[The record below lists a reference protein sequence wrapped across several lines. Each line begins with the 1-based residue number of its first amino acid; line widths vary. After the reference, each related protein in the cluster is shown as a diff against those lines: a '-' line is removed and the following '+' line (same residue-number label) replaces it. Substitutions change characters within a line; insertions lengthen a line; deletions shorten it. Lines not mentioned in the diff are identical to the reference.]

1 MKKSA
6 LLLVSIILLMSVSC
20 QQKKKQDTPQN
31 QNEIELSE
39 KQTPKLTSYSVDEVL
54 NDATSFID
62 KEIIIKGYCTHI
74 CAHTKRK
81 LFLDNSDHSQTLRV
95 EPKENAPYKDSF
107 IEKEVSVYGYL
118 VEDRIDEAYLNDWEE
133 QIATNSEEIHG
144 KEDGGGCATE
154 KKARQETAN
163 TSKERIADFRKKIQL
178 RYDAEGIDYLSFYHF
193 VSTKVEITN

>member
-6 LLLVSIILLMSVSC
+6 LLLISIILLMNVSC
-20 QQKKKQDTPQN
+20 QQKKKQA
-31 QNEIELSE
+31 
-39 KQTPKLTSYSVDEVL
+39 PKVTSYSVDEVL
-54 NDATSFID
+54 SNATSLID

-81 LFLDNSDHSQTLRV
+81 LFLDNSDHSQTLKV
-95 EPKENAPYKDSF
+95 EPKENTPYKDSF
-107 IEKEVSVYGYL
+107 IEKEISVYGYL

-144 KEDGGGCATE
+144 EEDGTGCATE
-154 KKARQETAN
+154 KKARQETTN
-163 TSKERIADFRKKIQL
+163 SSKERIDDFRNKIKH
-178 RYDAEGIDYLSFYHF
+178 RYETEGIDYLSFYHF

>member
-6 LLLVSIILLMSVSC
+6 LLLVSFILFLSVSC
-20 QQKKKQDTPQN
+20 QQKKEHDTSQN
-31 QNEIELSE
+31 KNEISE
-39 KQTPKLTSYSVDEVL
+39 KQAPKLTSYSVDEVL

-95 EPKENAPYKDSF
+95 EPKENTPYKDSF

-144 KEDGGGCATE
+144 EEDGGGCATE

-163 TSKERIADFRKKIQL
+163 SSKERIADFRKKIQH
-178 RYDAEGIDYLSFYHF
+178 RYDTEGIDYLSFYHF
-193 VSTKVEITN
+193 VSTKVEINN